1 MMKIVTIPNPVLT
14 TPTQRVKTITPKLRS
29 LVEEMKKT
37 LIAQRDPE
45 GVGLAATQ
53 VGESISIF
61 IMRPTT
67 TGEITV
73 HINPEITSLP
83 SDEVVAVSQTLQ
95 KRKSKEGKMEGCLSI
110 PHIWAPLRRK
120 SKVELRS
127 MDINGEAHTE
137 VYEGF
142 EAIIVQHE
150 VDHLNGILF
159 TQRCLEQGTQLYEE
173 DGDELVKMKA

>member
-1 MMKIVTIPNPVLT
+1 MLKIVTIPNPVLT
-14 TPTQRVKTITPKLRS
+14 TPTQRVKTVTPKIRS

-53 VGESISIF
+53 VGEGLSLF

-73 HINPEITSLP
+73 HINPEITLVP
-83 SDEVVAVSQTLQ
+83 ASDGTRVNQSGT
-95 KRKSKEGKMEGCLSI
+95 KRKNKEGKMEGCLSI
-110 PHIWAPLRRK
+110 PHIWAPLRRE
-120 SKVELRS
+120 SKVELVS
-127 MDINGEAHTE
+127 MDLDGTVHTTT
-137 VYEGF
+137 YEGF

-173 DGDELVKMKA
+173 DGDELVKIKA